1 MIWSTP
7 QNFGIFVG
15 KGFGESRVFSMC
27 FKVFLYRS
35 KNRDA
40 IESATSPPGR
50 MAMAT
55 CSHVSTVPA
64 HQRWTVSQIFPHG
77 TRSSSSIHS
86 SGHTGR
92 DGKGD
97 WDVQGTN
104 ELLCNWLPTYL
115 FLFNRSLF
123 SHLAI
128 AIYLQYLSTNL
139 CIVPIY
145 LPVHQ
150 PGQTRMN
157 CNDLIWPHGQKSW
170 KK

>member
-1 MIWSTP
+1 MKVDHS
-7 QNFGIFVG
+7 V
-15 KGFGESRVFSMC
+15 C

-55 CSHVSTVPA
+55 CSHVSTEA
-64 HQRWTVSQIFPHG
+64 HCASAVVSQIFPHG

-92 DGKGD
+92 DEMER
-97 WDVQGTN
+97 GTGMFK
-104 ELLCNWLPTYL
+104 EPTNCFVTGFSPIF
-115 FLFNRSLF
+115 FLSNRSLF

-157 CNDLIWPHGQKSW
+157 CNDLI
-170 KK
+170 